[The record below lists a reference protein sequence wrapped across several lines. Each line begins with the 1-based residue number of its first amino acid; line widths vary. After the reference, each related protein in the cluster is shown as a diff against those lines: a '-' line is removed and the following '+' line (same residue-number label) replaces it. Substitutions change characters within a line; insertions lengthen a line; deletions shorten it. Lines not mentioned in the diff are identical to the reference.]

1 MLAAYSLRQSLL
13 VWLKAYKADIELR
26 GLDPRTGVRSHSI
39 NHSNGP
45 RSHIERAAAAAV
57 ADAAQPQLLPQSPPP
72 VGQTGAV
79 QDRHQGGILDSSMD
93 VQLSPSQVSLDDASR
108 MGATTAT
115 SGRTPV
121 AEAVGNGHSQVSR
134 SLQGPTLSSDAFP
147 SFGSTAPLMYSPGA
161 PYSPTNEQPDSVG
174 MSQPP
179 STLSLPGGVAGT
191 PQPHRAPPPPPQ
203 TVTASP
209 FATFSPFALSGAAAF
224 PPLERASSSA
234 SSISEQ
240 GSNEQQRR
248 PTVRFAADSDPRDS
262 RGYNHQ
268 DSGFTELAMA
278 RSQEPP
284 ALGRIR
290 TTSDS
295 GRRDNATTSNGSNHV
310 RSLSRNRSLSQ
321 QERAASYLD
330 ILNLPPLPLPAEA
343 VGDAMDPTSPVVSP
357 VASRQHSR
365 HLSVIRQMSSL
376 R

>member
-26 GLDPRTGVRSHSI
+26 GLDPRTGVRSHSL

-45 RSHIERAAAAAV
+45 HSHIERAAAAAV
-57 ADAAQPQLLPQSPPP
+57 ADAAQPQLFAQSPPP
-72 VGQTGAV
+72 FSQTGAV
-79 QDRHQGGILDSSMD
+79 QD
-93 VQLSPSQVSLDDASR
+93 PSHVSLDDTFQ

-121 AEAVGNGHSQVSR
+121 AEPVGNGHSQVPR
-134 SLQGPTLSSDAFP
+134 SLQGPTFSSDAFP
-147 SFGSTAPLMYSPGA
+147 SFGSTAPLLYSPGA
-161 PYSPTNEQPDSVG
+161 PYSPTNEQPGSDSV
-174 MSQPP
+174 SQPP
-179 STLSLPGGVAGT
+179 SALSLPGGVAST
-191 PQPHRAPPPPPQ
+191 PQPRRAPPPPPQ
-203 TVTASP
+203 TVFASP
-209 FATFSPFALSGAAAF
+209 FAAFSPFAQSEAAAF
-224 PPLERASSSA
+224 PPLERASSGA
-234 SSISEQ
+234 SSISEK
-240 GSNEQQRR
+240 GSGEQQRR
-248 PTVRFAADSDPRDS
+248 PTVRFAADSDPRES

-284 ALGRIR
+284 PVGRIR
-290 TTSDS
+290 TRSDS
-295 GRRDNATTSNGSNHV
+295 GRRDDATTSNGSNHV

-330 ILNLPPLPLPAEA
+330 MLNLPPLPLPAEA
-343 VGDAMDPTSPVVSP
+343 VGDAMDPVSPVVSP
-357 VASRQHSR
+357 VGSRQHSR